1 VERGEA
7 AGSLRHTDVKKPEVE
22 VGGRR
27 HVVDVL
33 GGRAQLERNGEK
45 LMRIKIAGEADGVRC
60 GYKIAFGTY
69 GETTQLRASPWRG
82 PTPPAAGKQTP
93 RGSPLS

>member
-1 VERGEA
+1 MERGEA
-7 AGSLRHTDVKKPEVE
+7 AGSLRHTDVKKAVVE

-27 HVVDVL
+27 RVVDVL
-33 GGRAQLERNGEK
+33 GGRAQLERSGEE
-45 LMRIKIAGEADGVRC
+45 LMRIKIAGEVDGVRC

-82 PTPPAAGKQTP
+82 PTPPAAEKQTP
-93 RGSPLS
+93 RDSPLS

>member
-7 AGSLRHTDVKKPEVE
+7 AGPLRRTDVKKAEVE
-22 VGGRR
+22 VGDRR
-27 HVVDVL
+27 HVVDVF

-69 GETTQLRASPWRG
+69 GETVQLRASPWRG
-82 PTPPAAGKQTP
+82 PTSPAAGRQTP
-93 RGSPLS
+93 RDSPLS